1 MVKEFTMA
9 DKMKFIFLIIGIFIA
24 GGESVYSEPAAREI
38 SGVRFDENIIV
49 DGQLF
54 KLENIGLLRYKIIF
68 KVYAAALYL
77 GGECTVKDVFKD
89 VPKRLE
95 LVYFSSIA
103 AEDLALSSDQVLQ
116 RNVSEQQFEEMRSQV
131 KKLYQS
137 YQDVKPK
144 DRYVLTYIPG
154 KGTEMT
160 LNAKSLIT
168 IQGADFARAYFSI
181 WLGNQPLDKDL
192 RDTLLGIVK
201 E

>member
-1 MVKEFTMA
+1 MA
-9 DKMKFIFLIIGIFIA
+9 HKMKFIFLIIGILIA
-24 GGESVYSEPAAREI
+24 GGESVYSEPATREI
-38 SGVRFDENIIV
+38 AGVHFDENIIAA
-49 DGQLF
+49 GQPF

-77 GGECTVKDVFKD
+77 GGEGTVKDVLKD

-103 AEDLALSSDQVLQ
+103 AEDLALSSDKVLQ

-168 IQGADFARAYFSI
+168 IQGADFAKAYFSI

>member
-1 MVKEFTMA
+1 
-9 DKMKFIFLIIGIFIA
+9 
-24 GGESVYSEPAAREI
+24 
-38 SGVRFDENIIV
+38 VRFDENIIV

-103 AEDLALSSDQVLQ
+103 AEDLALSSDKVLQ
-116 RNVSEQQFEEMRSQV
+116 RNVSKQQFEEMRSQV

-154 KGTEMT
+154 KGTEMI

-168 IQGADFARAYFSI
+168 IQGADFAKAYFSI